1 MLKSVKSKPVHIFIC
16 FLMLVSVLAPSMA
29 VSAADESEI
38 QPFAKVIDSYSAGI
52 RISGITA
59 TCEASVVADYN
70 ANLRVTMEL
79 QKETSG
85 GYENVKT
92 WTSSKYGTYL
102 QISEKRTINA
112 FSDYRLKVTVTANTE
127 TKVTY
132 AYP

>member
-1 MLKSVKSKPVHIFIC
+1 MLKTKSFKPVKILIC
-16 FLMLVSVLAPSMA
+16 MLMMISVLSPSMT
-29 VSAADESEI
+29 AAAAEESEI
-38 QPFAKVIDSYSAGI
+38 QPYAKVIDSFTAGI
-52 RISGITA
+52 NISGITA
-59 TCEASVVADYN
+59 TCEASVSADYVTT
-70 ANLRVTMEL
+70 LRVTMEL

-102 QISEKRTINA
+102 EMTETRTINVL
-112 FSDYRLKVTVTANTE
+112 SDYRLKVTVTANTE

>member
-1 MLKSVKSKPVHIFIC
+1 
-16 FLMLVSVLAPSMA
+16 MLVSVLAPSMA

-38 QPFAKVIDSYSAGI
+38 QPYAKVIDSYSAGI

-92 WTSSKYGTYL
+92 WTTSAYDTYL